1 MIVIGGQ
8 IINAEVDEPVV
19 ITKEIAPLEDI
30 SSRTGFYSKT
40 FSIVGDTEANKVF
53 NHLFDTN
60 IIVQNTSTEN
70 FTPDF
75 NPNLKASFQHWA
87 DDLVTFQGFCKLDNI
102 TIEDEKVVYHLTAF
116 GGAGEFFEEV
126 GEKRLEDLDLSAYN
140 HSFTRANV
148 VASWTNDYTDGYVYP
163 MIDYG
168 HKYQRNWWSWT
179 EFRPAVFVKA
189 VWDQIFTEAGWSYE
203 STFLSTD
210 NFEKLIMPSPSA
222 SVKLT
227 NSEIN
232 DLTFTVG
239 SSSAYNVT
247 KYNNTLLAAPNS
259 LSRFNVDLDAGSV
272 LANALQNTSDT
283 AWDTTNYVYSVSTD
297 TTMAFRATFTA
308 TLTYNGASTFNNV
321 DYIIGKC
328 RIIRRR
334 GGNSV
339 VIETIDVGVWSPITS
354 YRSGFEFAGNTVSN
368 GDTSTN
374 EIEVNVT
381 TNEVDVEDGD
391 EIYFTF
397 EEVHIFDTFTSGVIR
412 FGADGD
418 WDLNIGA
425 GSLFGNVVNP
435 TMKNGQTVTL
445 ARAIPDWTQREFM
458 RNISKMFNLYIE
470 QTGDRTLL
478 IEPRDEGYLQ
488 STKEDWTDILAY
500 DKERKVTPMGELN
513 KKEYYFTWEEDGDI
527 WNTQYT
533 NSFNGDIYG
542 DKDVYVNNDFQTD
555 VEEIKLGFAPTVLS
569 NAKAD
574 NIPNN
579 RVISDMSFYKED
591 GLPDIQEAKPRI
603 IYYGGLISGDPWTLV
618 NGNQVGAATDVIY
631 TTYPY
636 AGHLDN
642 PITPTYDFLWFFP
655 KNIFY
660 NRAYGSSDYPQ
671 YPNRNLYNL
680 YWYRFIQE
688 ITDKDSKI
696 FEGWFDLDY
705 AEWTNLSF
713 RKLYHF
719 LDADWRLISVSDYDL
734 ERGGLTYCKF
744 LKAGA
749 WVNPTYDRYKL
760 NTGYGETDD
769 NGDTLPFIYKG
780 EGGGGNKFP
789 QEKDWGDGNT
799 VNGRMGFVYGDA
811 NLVGSNVAGF
821 GLLNASGNTV
831 QASGAML
838 VNTNGKDIRE
848 ENEVWIND
856 VNYERIQEITLDN
869 SVFNTLVATPLQ
881 VLPAL
886 DSNKFYDIT
895 RVTEK
900 LDYDGTAY
908 ADGGVRIIKT
918 VTSGTTLGTLVGSMT
933 GTADAVYYSSLTPPL
948 SPDLGEGV
956 EIMVDSTEFT
966 GSGGDV
972 TYRVYY
978 RIIET

>member
-75 NPNLKASFQHWA
+75 NPNLKASFQHWV

-126 GEKRLEDLDLSAYN
+126 GEKRLGDLDISAYN

-148 VASWTNDYTDGYVYP
+148 VASWSNDYTDGYVYP

-210 NFEKLIMPSPSA
+210 NFEKLIIPSPSA

-232 DLTFTVG
+232 DLTFTVANDAPFSIPNSRDLSLATPFEFPLDTG
-239 SSSAYNVT
+239 S
-247 KYNNTLLAAPNS
+247 LLA
-259 LSRFNVDLDAGSV
+259 NV
-272 LANALQNTSDT
+272 LQNTSGT
-283 AWDTTNYVYSVSTD
+283 EWDTSSYDYTAAGDVTC
-297 TTMAFRATFTA
+297 AFRIKFIADVEYVGASPISSVGAVRAKFSIIRNRGGVYRRLETFEIGNYFTFTFFST
-308 TLTYNGASTFNNV
+308 TLS
-321 DYIIGKC
+321 
-328 RIIRRR
+328 
-334 GGNSV
+334 
-339 VIETIDVGVWSPITS
+339 
-354 YRSGFEFAGNTVSN
+354 AGS
-368 GDTSTN
+368 TSTN
-374 EIEVNVT
+374 TEDINLT
-381 TNEVDVEDGD
+381 TSEHDIEDGD
-391 EIYFTF
+391 IIFVSLTDIEIQT
-397 EEVHIFDTFTSGVIR
+397 VGGAGMAISGI
-412 FGADGD
+412 DGD
-418 WDLNIGA
+418 WNINVQA

-500 DKERKVTPMGELN
+500 DKERKITPMGELN
-513 KKEYYFTWEEDGDI
+513 KKEYYFTWNEDDDI
-527 WNTQYT
+527 WNTIYT
-533 NSFNGDIYG
+533 DSWDGDIYG
-542 DKDVYVNNDFQTD
+542 DKRVYVNNDFQTD
-555 VEEIKLGFAPTVLS
+555 VEEIKLDFAPTVLS
-569 NAKAD
+569 NSKAG

-579 RVISDMSFYKED
+579 RVISDMSFYKDD
-591 GLPDIQEAKPRI
+591 GLPEIQEAKPRI

-671 YPNRNLYNL
+671 YPNRNLYTL

-696 FEGWFDLDY
+696 FEGWFDLSYYD
-705 AEWTNLSF
+705 WVNLSF

-719 LDADWRLISVSDYDL
+719 LDADWRLVSVSDYDL
-734 ERGGLTYCKF
+734 EKGGLTYCKF

-769 NGDTLPFIYKG
+769 NGDTLPFIYRG
-780 EGGGGNKFP
+780 EGSGGNKFP

-799 VNGRMGFVYGDA
+799 IGGRVGFVYGDA
-811 NLVGSNVAGF
+811 NLIGTGTAGF
-821 GLLNASGNTV
+821 ALMNASGNNV
-831 QASGAML
+831 QASGAVL
-838 VNTNGKDIRE
+838 INTDGRDVFRD
-848 ENEVWIND
+848 NEVWIND
-856 VNYERIQEITLDN
+856 INYERYQEFTFDN
-869 SVFNTLVATPLQ
+869 SVFNTLAATPIQ
-881 VLPAL
+881 FLPDL
-886 DSNKFYDIT
+886 EDNQFYDIT
-895 RVTEK
+895 RITEK

>member
-148 VASWTNDYTDGYVYP
+148 VASWTNDYTNGYVYP

-168 HKYQRNWWSWT
+168 NKNQRNWWGWT
-179 EFRPAVFVKA
+179 QFRPAVFVKA
-189 VWDQIFTEAGWSYE
+189 IWDQIFEEAGWSYE

-210 NFEKLIMPSPSA
+210 NFEKLIIPSPSS
-222 SVKLT
+222 SVRLT
-227 NSEIN
+227 NDEID
-232 DLTFTVG
+232 DLTFTVANDAPFSIPNSRDLSLATPFEFPLDTG
-239 SSSAYNVT
+239 S
-247 KYNNTLLAAPNS
+247 LLA
-259 LSRFNVDLDAGSV
+259 NV
-272 LANALQNTSDT
+272 LQNTSGT
-283 AWDTTNYVYSVSTD
+283 EW
-297 TTMAFRATFTA
+297 
-308 TLTYNGASTFNNV
+308 
-321 DYIIGKC
+321 
-328 RIIRRR
+328 
-334 GGNSV
+334 
-339 VIETIDVGVWSPITS
+339 
-354 YRSGFEFAGNTVSN
+354 
-368 GDTSTN
+368 DTSTYDYTAAGDVTCAFRIKFIADVEYVGASPISSVGAVRAKFSIVRN
-374 EIEVNVT
+374 RGGVYRRLETFEIGNYFTFTFLST
-381 TNEVDVEDGD
+381 TLSAGSTSTNTEDINLTTSEHDIEDGD
-391 EIYFTF
+391 IIFVSLTHIEIQT
-397 EEVHIFDTFTSGVIR
+397 VGGTGMAVSGI
-412 FGADGD
+412 DGD
-418 WDLNIGA
+418 WQINVQA

-435 TMKNGQTVTL
+435 TMRNGQTVGIT
-445 ARAIPDWTQREFM
+445 RAVPDWTQREFM
-458 RNISKMFNLYIE
+458 QNFAKMFNLYIE
-470 QTGDRTLL
+470 QTADKTLL

-488 STKEDWTDILAY
+488 STKEDWTDALSY
-500 DKERKVTPMGELN
+500 DRERKITPMGELN
-513 KKEYYFTWEEDGDI
+513 KKEYYFTWDEDGDI
-527 WNTQYT
+527 LNTIYT
-533 NSFNGDIYG
+533 DSFNGDIYG

-569 NAKAD
+569 NAKAG

-591 GLPDIQEAKPRI
+591 GLPEIQEAKPRI

-655 KNIFY
+655 KHIFY

-688 ITDKDSKI
+688 ITGKDSKI
-696 FEGWFDLDY
+696 FEGWFDLDHTK
-705 AEWTNLSF
+705 WVNLSF

-719 LDADWRLISVSDYDL
+719 LDADWRLVSVSDYDIDK
-734 ERGGLTYCKF
+734 GGLTYCKF

-769 NGDTLPFIYKG
+769 NGDALPFIYKG
-780 EGGGGNKFP
+780 EGSGGNKFP

-811 NLVGSNVAGF
+811 NLVGTGVSGF
-821 GLLNASGNTV
+821 GIINASGNNI
-831 QASGAML
+831 QASGATL
-838 VNTNGKDIRE
+838 INTNGRE
-848 ENEVWIND
+848 VLTDNEVWINNI
-856 VNYERIQEITLDN
+856 NYERYQEFTFDN
-869 SVFNTLVATPLQ
+869 SVFNTLVATPIQ
-881 VLPAL
+881 FLPDL
-886 DSNKFYDIT
+886 DDNQFYDIT
-895 RVTEK
+895 RITEK

>member
-75 NPNLKASFQHWA
+75 NPNLKASFQHWV

-116 GGAGEFFEEV
+116 GGTGEFFEEV
-126 GEKRLEDLDLSAYN
+126 GEKRLGDLDISAYN

-148 VASWTNDYTDGYVYP
+148 VASWSNDYTDGYVYP

-210 NFEKLIMPSPSA
+210 NFEKLIIPSPSA

-232 DLTFTVG
+232 DLTFTVANDAPFSIPNSRDLSLATPFEFPLDTG
-239 SSSAYNVT
+239 S
-247 KYNNTLLAAPNS
+247 LLA
-259 LSRFNVDLDAGSV
+259 NV
-272 LANALQNTSDT
+272 LQNTSGT
-283 AWDTTNYVYSVSTD
+283 EWDTSSYDYTAAGDVTC
-297 TTMAFRATFTA
+297 AFRIKFIADVEYVGASPISSVGAVRAKFSIIRNRGGVYRRLETFEIGNYFTFTFFST
-308 TLTYNGASTFNNV
+308 TLS
-321 DYIIGKC
+321 
-328 RIIRRR
+328 
-334 GGNSV
+334 
-339 VIETIDVGVWSPITS
+339 
-354 YRSGFEFAGNTVSN
+354 AGS
-368 GDTSTN
+368 TSTN
-374 EIEVNVT
+374 TEDINLT
-381 TNEVDVEDGD
+381 TSEHDIEDGD
-391 EIYFTF
+391 IIFVSLTDIEIQT
-397 EEVHIFDTFTSGVIR
+397 VGGAGMAISGI
-412 FGADGD
+412 DGD
-418 WDLNIGA
+418 WNINVQA

-500 DKERKVTPMGELN
+500 DKERKITPMGELN
-513 KKEYYFTWEEDGDI
+513 KKEYYFTWNEDDDI
-527 WNTQYT
+527 WNTIYT
-533 NSFNGDIYG
+533 DSWDGDIYG
-542 DKDVYVNNDFQTD
+542 DKRVYVNNDFQTD
-555 VEEIKLGFAPTVLS
+555 VEEIKLDFAPTVLS
-569 NAKAD
+569 NSKAG

-579 RVISDMSFYKED
+579 RVISDMSFYKDD
-591 GLPDIQEAKPRI
+591 GLPEIQEAKPRI

-671 YPNRNLYNL
+671 YPNRNLYTL

-696 FEGWFDLDY
+696 FEGWFDLSYYD
-705 AEWTNLSF
+705 WVNLSF

-719 LDADWRLISVSDYDL
+719 LDADWRLVSVSDYDL
-734 ERGGLTYCKF
+734 EKGGLTYCKF

-769 NGDTLPFIYKG
+769 NGDTLPFIYRG
-780 EGGGGNKFP
+780 EGSGGNKFP

-799 VNGRMGFVYGDA
+799 IGGRVGFVYGDA
-811 NLVGSNVAGF
+811 NLIGTGTAGF
-821 GLLNASGNTV
+821 ALMNASGNNV
-831 QASGAML
+831 QASGAVL
-838 VNTNGKDIRE
+838 INTDGRDVFRD
-848 ENEVWIND
+848 NEVWIND
-856 VNYERIQEITLDN
+856 INYERYQEFTFDN
-869 SVFNTLVATPLQ
+869 SVFNTLAATPIQ
-881 VLPAL
+881 FLPDL
-886 DSNKFYDIT
+886 EDNQFYDIT
-895 RVTEK
+895 RITEK

>member
-8 IINAEVDEPVV
+8 IINAELGEPVV
-19 ITKEIAPLEDI
+19 VTKEIAPLEDV

-102 TIEDEKVVYHLTAF
+102 TIEDEKVMYHLTAF

-126 GEKRLEDLDLSAYN
+126 GEKRLEDLDLSVYN

-148 VASWTNDYTDGYVYP
+148 VASWSNDYTDGYVYP

-222 SVKLT
+222 SVQLT
-227 NSEIN
+227 NSEVN

-239 SSSAYNVT
+239 NAGAYAVSNERVGRSRSQT
-247 KYNNTLLAAPNS
+247 DPLSTS
-259 LSRFNVDLDAGSV
+259 LFQFPTDTGSV
-272 LANALQNTSDT
+272 LSNTLQNTSNT
-283 AWDTTNYVYSVSTD
+283 EWDTTNYEYQAQQNLAMQLRIRV
-297 TTMAFRATFTA
+297 TA
-308 TLTYNGASTFNNV
+308 TLTYNGGSSYSHVGFVIAHAKV
-321 DYIIGKC
+321 LRK
-328 RIIRRR
+328 R
-334 GGNSV
+334 GSSYE
-339 VIETIDVGVWSPITS
+339 VIDGFDFGDFYSQ
-354 YRSGFEFAGNTVSN
+354 SGFLFSGGTITNGN
-368 GDTSTN
+368 TSTN
-374 EIEVNVT
+374 EITINRT
-381 TNEVDVEDGD
+381 LNEHDIENGDTLWIVFSQVD
-391 EIYFTF
+391 IYSFSTGIG
-397 EEVHIFDTFTSGVIR
+397 VSGV
-412 FGADGD
+412 DGD
-418 WDLNIGA
+418 WDLDISG
-425 GSLFGNVVNP
+425 GSLLGNVVNP
-435 TMKNGQTVTL
+435 TMKDGQTVTMD
-445 ARAIPDWTQREFM
+445 RTIPDWTQREFM

-470 QTGDRTLL
+470 QTGDKTLL

-488 STKEDWTDILAY
+488 STKEDWTNLLDY
-500 DKERKVTPMGELN
+500 KQERKITPMGELN
-513 KKEYYFTWEEDGDI
+513 NREYHFTWEEDEDV
-527 WNTQYT
+527 WNKQYT
-533 NSFNGDIYG
+533 NSYEGDIYG
-542 DKDVYVNNDFQTD
+542 ERRTYVNNDFQKD
-555 VEEIKLGFAPTVLS
+555 VEEIKLDFAPTVLS

-603 IYYGGLISGDPWTLV
+603 IYYGGLIDGTTWTLV
-618 NGNQVGAATDVIY
+618 NGNQVGAATDVDY
-631 TTYPY
+631 DTYPY

-655 KNIFY
+655 KTIYY

-688 ITDKDSKI
+688 IIGKDSKI

-705 AEWTNLSF
+705 TKWVNLSF

-719 LDADWRLISVSDYDL
+719 LDADWRLISVSDYDVDK
-734 ERGGLTYCKF
+734 GGLTYCKF

-769 NGDTLPFIYKG
+769 NGDTLPFIYRG
-780 EGGGGNKFP
+780 EGSGGNKFP

-811 NLVGSNVAGF
+811 NLVGSNVSGF
-821 GLLNASGNTV
+821 GLLNASGNSI
-831 QASGAML
+831 QASGAVMF
-838 VNTNGKDIRE
+838 NTNGRE
-848 ENEVWIND
+848 VLTENEVWIND
-856 VNYERIQEITLDN
+856 VNYERMIEFTLDN
-869 SVFNTLVATPLQ
+869 SVFNTLVANPIQ
-881 VLPAL
+881 VLPTL
-886 DSNKFYDIT
+886 DSNQFYDIT
-895 RVTEK
+895 RITEK

-956 EIMVDSTEFT
+956 EITVDSTEFT